1 MLNTI
6 TITII
11 LFTRSLV
18 LCVCFVDRCLSF
30 CVFSFGHCVV
40 CSSIY
45 GFWLPLWYLQT
56 LLSCPFSFRHCIV
69 CPSIL
74 VTLLIYFSSVFD
86 LSWATIS
93 DDPFEVKR
101 YTTQQ
106 RNKVVFISPP
116 GSLYYW
122 SYFLYGMCNRNEWFF
137 KWIRD
142 SSNYILNIVKK
153 YDWYDYQISLCWKY
167 SCHAS
172 RNVFF
177 VSKWFKI

>member
-1 MLNTI
+1 VVLNTI
-6 TITII
+6 T

-18 LCVCFVDRCLSF
+18 LCVCFVDRSLSF

-106 RNKVVFISPP
+106 RNKVVFISFPP

-122 SYFLYGMCNRNEWFF
+122 SYFLMVCATVTKDF
-137 KWIRD
+137 
-142 SSNYILNIVKK
+142 LNAYVTA
-153 YDWYDYQISLCWKY
+153 QTT
-167 SCHAS
+167 
-172 RNVFF
+172 F
-177 VSKWFKI
+177 

>member
-1 MLNTI
+1 MVLNTI
-6 TITII
+6 T

-18 LCVCFVDRCLSF
+18 LCVCFVDRSLSF

-106 RNKVVFISPP
+106 RNKVVFISSPP
-116 GSLYYW
+116 GEPLLLKL
-122 SYFLYGMCNRNEWFF
+122 FFNGMCNRNERFF
-137 KWIRD
+137 KCVRD

-153 YDWYDYQISLCWKY
+153 YDW
-167 SCHAS
+167 
-172 RNVFF
+172 
-177 VSKWFKI
+177 